1 MSDEEAWPL
10 SMGRINYVVVLYGT
24 SIYPDAAKRI
34 EWGMA
39 DDERCFLWQM
49 EAFAKLF
56 NVGFRVTS
64 EVMRSLNSTGYQLAS
79 QVWIG
84 AYIDDVFSGGFG
96 AGGAGMACKKVFR
109 YNCEGKAV
117 IKNLHFPDILGA
129 TKFQQFFFQE
139 QPLKD
144 TVFTDSGGKA
154 IVIPSYV
161 IEVSRKS

>member
-56 NVGFRVTS
+56 NVAFRVTS
-64 EVMRSLNSTGYQLAS
+64 EVMRPLNSTGYQLVS
-79 QVWIG
+79 QFWIG
-84 AYIDDVFSGGFG
+84 TYIDDVFSGGFG
-96 AGGAGMACKKVFR
+96 AGGACMACKKVFR
-109 YNCEGKAV
+109 HNCEGKTV

-129 TKFQQFFFQE
+129 TEFQQFFFQQHSLE
-139 QPLKD
+139 D
-144 TVFTDSGGKA
+144 TVFTYGGGKA
-154 IVIPSYV
+154 IMVSSDVIK
-161 IEVSRKS
+161 ISRKS